1 MRKLKYILRAIIDI
15 DYKNMFKVTK
25 NVSKKAHKLFITT
38 LFDEIYCAFKY
49 GAGYMDYQEF
59 EFYLLNKDE
68 RKTYLTRVK
77 NASII
82 KKYNNKEYMHYLSNK
97 IEFNNK
103 FKKYLKR
110 NYIDLNKATLDEFKE
125 FCKDKEYVIAKEL
138 DNCGGKGITNES
150 TKNIKELYNKLK
162 ENKQYLVEE
171 LIIQNKKISKLNPS
185 SVNTLR
191 IFTFFDGK
199 EVHILNSILKIG
211 NSGFVDNFSSGG
223 MYTFLNDKGKVICP
237 AIDVNDNKIS
247 IHPVTKEKILDFE
260 VPNFD
265 KAIELVKNASK
276 EIKEIQYIGWD
287 VAILEK
293 DACIVEGNE
302 FPGVFQIKPSFD
314 NGKHEGILPKYQ
326 KYIKM

>member
-38 LFDEIYCAFKY
+38 LLDEIYCAFKY
-49 GAGYMDYQEF
+49 GDGYMDYQEF

-82 KKYNNKEYMHYLSNK
+82 KKYNNKEYMHYLNNK

-110 NYIDLNKATLDEFKE
+110 DYIDLNKATLDEFKE

-138 DNCGGKGITNES
+138 DNSGGKGITKES

-162 ENKQYLVEE
+162 ETKQYLVEE
-171 LIIQNKKISKLNPS
+171 VIVQNKKIAKLNPS
-185 SVNTLR
+185 SINTLR
-191 IFTFFDGK
+191 IFTFYDQN

-223 MYTFLNDKGKVICP
+223 MYTFLDDNGKVICP

-247 IHPVTKEKILDFE
+247 VHPVTKEKILDFE

-265 KAIELVKNASK
+265 KAIKMVKEAAK
-276 EIKEIQYIGWD
+276 EIKEIRYIGWD
-287 VAILEK
+287 VAILEN
-293 DACIVEGNE
+293 DVSVVEGNE

-314 NGKHEGILPKYQ
+314 NGKHEGILPRYQ

>member
-38 LFDEIYCAFKY
+38 LLDEIYCAFKY

-82 KKYNNKEYMHYLSNK
+82 KKYNNKEYMHYLNNK

-110 NYIDLNKATLDEFKE
+110 DYIDLNKATLDEFKE

-138 DNCGGKGITNES
+138 DNSGGKGITKES

-162 ENKQYLVEE
+162 ETKQYLVEE
-171 LIIQNKKISKLNPS
+171 VIVQNKKIAKLNPS

-191 IFTFFDGK
+191 IFTFYDQN

-223 MYTFLNDKGKVICP
+223 MYTFLDDNGKVICP

-247 IHPVTKEKILDFE
+247 VHPVTKEKILDFE

-265 KAIELVKNASK
+265 KAIKMVKEAAK
-276 EIKEIQYIGWD
+276 EIKEIRYIGWD
-287 VAILEK
+287 VAILEN
-293 DACIVEGNE
+293 DVSIVEGNE

-314 NGKHEGILPKYQ
+314 NGKHEGILPRYQ

>member
-38 LFDEIYCAFKY
+38 LLDEIYCAFKY

-82 KKYNNKEYMHYLSNK
+82 KKYNNKEYMHYLNNK

-110 NYIDLNKATLDEFKE
+110 DYIDLNKATLDEFKE

-138 DNCGGKGITNES
+138 DNSGGKGITKES

-162 ENKQYLVEE
+162 ETKQYLVEE
-171 LIIQNKKISKLNPS
+171 VIVQNKKIAKLNPS

-191 IFTFFDGK
+191 IFTFYDQN

-223 MYTFLNDKGKVICP
+223 MYTFLDDNGKVICP

-247 IHPVTKEKILDFE
+247 VHPVTKEKILDFE

-265 KAIELVKNASK
+265 KAIKMVKEAAK
-276 EIKEIQYIGWD
+276 EIKEIRYIGWD
-287 VAILEK
+287 VAILEN
-293 DACIVEGNE
+293 DVSVVEGNE

-314 NGKHEGILPKYQ
+314 NGKHEGILPRYQ